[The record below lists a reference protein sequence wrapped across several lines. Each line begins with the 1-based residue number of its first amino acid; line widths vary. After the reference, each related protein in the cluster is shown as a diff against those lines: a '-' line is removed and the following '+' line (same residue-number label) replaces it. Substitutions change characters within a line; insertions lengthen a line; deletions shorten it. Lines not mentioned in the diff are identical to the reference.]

1 MKTINRR
8 SFCAG
13 AAILGGSFALAGCS
27 GTASKQADEEKPK
40 GEIIE
45 TDIAVI
51 GSGLAGEACA
61 LAAAQNG
68 AKVVLVEKSPSL
80 GISFQTSKGNVSIYQ
95 GVENEEFWQFV
106 SETTDTMDEFLARFK
121 KATETG
127 KIDAPYPD
135 YDRVKALMQASCETV
150 NWVEKTGIDFIQSF
164 TKEKVGTDTVWP
176 DTSADASKAAGQL
189 ITEKMTAALED
200 AGVEILL
207 EHEATELV
215 TEDDKV
221 TGVVLQSNG
230 KTKTVAA
237 KATVLACGGFGG
249 SVDFL
254 NKFVPSVEKIGFQYL
269 GNAMNTG
276 DGITMG
282 KAVGAAL
289 YGNCWVIPFN
299 IMPSRKLTEVD
310 PSFATLVDMSMST
323 KPLEGGGVASKML
336 VDAQGK
342 RFVNE
347 AGPGILLAS
356 SMADHDAA
364 PYYALFDSTNAE
376 ACEILE
382 KGISTGDVIKADTI
396 DDLASAMGAVALA
409 ETFASYQAF
418 AEGSAEDEYGKSVE
432 KAVAY
437 GEGPYYLVSY
447 VPSYVA
453 TMGGL
458 KTDSDCRVVDD
469 AGNAIEGLWAIG
481 EITHRFMYNRS
492 FVRHCSNSVGLSMG
506 RLTGE
511 AIAKDLA

>member
-1 MKTINRR
+1 MKAINRR

-27 GTASKQADEEKPK
+27 GANSKQPGEEKTK
-40 GEIIE
+40 GEVIE
-45 TDIAVI
+45 ADIAVI

-68 AKVVLVEKSPSL
+68 ANVVLVEKSPTL

-106 SETTDTMDEFLARFK
+106 SETTDTMNDFIARFK

-150 NWVEKTGIDFIQSF
+150 DWVEKTGIDFIQSF

-176 DTSADASKAAGQL
+176 DTSADDSKAAGQL
-189 ITEKMTAALED
+189 ITEKMTSALEE

-207 EHEATELV
+207 EHEATELM
-215 TEDDKV
+215 TENGKV
-221 TGVVLQSNG
+221 VGVVLESKG
-230 KTKTVAA
+230 KTKTIAA
-237 KATVLACGGFGG
+237 EATVLACGGFGG
-249 SVDFL
+249 SADYL
-254 NKFVPSVEKIGFQYL
+254 NEFVPSVGKIGFQYL

-289 YGNCWVIPFN
+289 YDNCWVIPFN
-299 IMPSRKLTEVD
+299 IMPSKKLTD
-310 PSFATLVDMSMST
+310 ADAAFATLVDMSLST
-323 KPLEGGGVASKML
+323 KPLEGGGVAGKMI
-336 VDAQGK
+336 VDAQGR

-364 PYYALFDSTNAE
+364 PYYVLFDSSNAE

-382 KGISTGDVIKADTI
+382 KGISTGDIIKADTI
-396 DDLASAMGAVALA
+396 EDLASASGAAALVD
-409 ETFASYQAF
+409 TFAAYQAF
-418 AEGSAEDEYGKSVE
+418 AGGSAGDECGKPAE

-447 VPSYVA
+447 VPSYVT

-458 KTDSDCRVVDD
+458 KTDGNCRVIDE
-469 AGNAIEGLWAIG
+469 AGNIIDGLWAIG
-481 EITHRFMYNRS
+481 ELTHRFMYNRS

>member
-68 AKVVLVEKSPSL
+68 AKVVLVEKSPTL

-215 TEDDKV
+215 AEDGKV

-230 KTKTVAA
+230 KTKTIAA

-249 SVDFL
+249 SVDYL
-254 NKFVPSVEKIGFQYL
+254 NEFVPSVEKIGFQYL

-282 KAVGAAL
+282 KTVGAAL
-289 YGNCWVIPFN
+289 YDNCWVIPFN
-299 IMPSRKLTEVD
+299 IMPSRKLTEAD
-310 PSFATLVDMSMST
+310 PSFATLVDMSLST

-347 AGPGILLAS
+347 VGPGILLAS

-364 PYYALFDSTNAE
+364 P
-376 ACEILE
+376 
-382 KGISTGDVIKADTI
+382 
-396 DDLASAMGAVALA
+396 
-409 ETFASYQAF
+409 
-418 AEGSAEDEYGKSVE
+418 
-432 KAVAY
+432 
-437 GEGPYYLVSY
+437 
-447 VPSYVA
+447 
-453 TMGGL
+453 
-458 KTDSDCRVVDD
+458 
-469 AGNAIEGLWAIG
+469 
-481 EITHRFMYNRS
+481 
-492 FVRHCSNSVGLSMG
+492 
-506 RLTGE
+506 
-511 AIAKDLA
+511 